1 MSNIDP
7 YQVRREKLELLRE
20 KGQPYPNHLKPTH
33 SVKDVIVEN
42 TDPTLVDEER
52 KYSVSGR
59 IMTARFMG
67 KATFITIVDG
77 GDRIQIYLRANDLG
91 AEAFAEVK
99 TWDLGDIVYVKGH
112 VFYTKM
118 GELTI
123 WAAQADLLV
132 KSLRPLPDKFHGLA
146 DTEVKYRQR
155 YLDLIANP
163 SSKEVFLKRIKLIQ
177 LLRDF
182 FVKRE
187 FLEVETPMMH
197 TIAGGA
203 VAKPFETHH
212 NALDIPLFLR
222 IAPELYLKRLV
233 VGGFDR
239 VFEINR
245 NFRNE
250 GISTRHNPEFTMIE
264 FYQAYADYKDLMQL
278 TQELFAEIANVFGEQ
293 VEFQGHQINL
303 KTKIAEVTMHQA
315 ILDVHAELSSDDL
328 GGLDQLK
335 SYISK
340 IGLNVP
346 DTKYVEDLQLYLFE
360 ETVEE
365 TLIQPTFIT
374 HYPARTSPLARPS
387 DQDPRYA
394 ERFELFI
401 AGQEIANGFSELNDP
416 DIQAQRFHEQVER
429 KQQGDHEAM
438 LFDKDYITALE
449 HGLPPT
455 AGQGFGVDRL
465 VMILTGSPSI
475 RDVILFPT
483 LRPLAPEGS
492 QD

>member
-7 YQVRREKLELLRE
+7 YQVRREKLESLRANA
-20 KGQPYPNHLKPTH
+20 QAYPNHLKPTH
-33 SVKDVIVEN
+33 TIQSVLDVNADV
-42 TDPTLVDEER
+42 TGVDENLVYE
-52 KYSVSGR
+52 VCGR
-59 IMTARFMG
+59 IITSRVMG
-67 KATFITIVDG
+67 KAAFLTILDG
-77 GDRIQIYLRANDLG
+77 SNHIQVYLRANDLG
-91 AEAFAEVK
+91 LDVFASVK
-99 TWDLGDIVYVKGH
+99 TWDLGDIIHVKGH

-118 GELTI
+118 GEVTI
-123 WAAQADLLV
+123 WSSESTLLV
-132 KSLRPLPDKFHGLA
+132 KALRPLPDKFHGLA

-155 YLDLIANP
+155 YLDLISNP
-163 SSKEVFLKRIKLIQ
+163 DSKAVFKKRIQLVE
-177 LLRDF
+177 LLRQF
-182 FVKRE
+182 FVERG

-203 VAKPFETHH
+203 VARPFETHH
-212 NALDIPLFLR
+212 NALDIPLYLR

-250 GISTRHNPEFTMIE
+250 GLSTRHNPEFTMIE
-264 FYQAYADYKDLMQL
+264 FYQAYADYRDLMQL
-278 TQELFAEIANVFGEQ
+278 TQVLFNQIATVFGDK
-293 VEFQGHQINL
+293 VVYQGQEIDFKSSIL
-303 KTKIAEVTMHQA
+303 EMTMQDA
-315 ILDVHAELSSDDL
+315 ILKVHPSLTLECLDRFEKLQAYLVSQELS
-328 GGLDQLK
+328 
-335 SYISK
+335 
-340 IGLNVP
+340 VP
-346 DTKYVEDLQLYLFE
+346 QTEYVEDLQLHLFE
-360 ETVEE
+360 ETVEQ

-374 HYPARTSPLARPS
+374 NYPARTSPLARPS
-387 DQDPRYA
+387 DSDPRYA

-416 DIQAQRFHEQVER
+416 DIQAQRFQEQVER

-438 LFDKDYITALE
+438 LFDHEYITALE

-465 VMILTGSPSI
+465 VMILTGVSSI

-483 LRPLAPEGS
+483 LRPLK
-492 QD
+492 QDGADS